1 VSGSCIKVATLGCW
15 LPSFKALEMK
25 NLSIAAI
32 LGSLFVAG
40 YLFCAICHAQ
50 ESTPCPT
57 PTEDPGVRGAANL
70 LMGQLKTNDAVERER
85 AATALQAMGKNAAQ
99 ALADC
104 VKRRGDIASATK
116 AITILAKIGNDL
128 ADDCN
133 VREALLSAARL
144 PGTDWPVLQLRLAAI
159 DALGEINKYRG
170 VQFTGDEN
178 DPLAKCDP
186 QQILAA
192 STTLADIADGLFK
205 ELLVLGKRYDDIE
218 TAAAAAA
225 PTVIVCGS
233 TPNPTPTPK
242 PTPTPTPTPPIPT
255 PRDTEFYKDISIL
268 QGAQTKLL
276 ELADQAAVAASS
288 PKESAAEPAFTKL
301 ADAKSLA
308 ASLKKIEVAY
318 LDATKT
324 VFAKKATD
332 QADDKSHWQLKTEAA
347 YDLLT
352 ESTQL
357 RDELDALT
365 DFTDSR
371 PEVTRLLSSLATIGA
386 NNPELRPAVASAINA
401 TFSKPP
407 GKKPAAEEA
416 KKDTGKKDADKKDGA
431 ATKDADKEKS
441 KSQ

>member
-1 VSGSCIKVATLGCW
+1 MSGSCTKVAALGCW
-15 LPSFKALEMK
+15 LASFKAIEIIMK
-25 NLSIAAI
+25 NLSIGAV
-32 LGSLFVAG
+32 LGRLFVAG

-50 ESTPCPT
+50 ESPPCPT
-57 PTEDPGVRGAANL
+57 STEDPGVRGAADL

-99 ALADC
+99 ALADY
-104 VKRRGDIASATK
+104 VQKPGDIASATK

-133 VREALLSAARL
+133 VRKTLLSAARL
-144 PGTDWPVLQLRLAAI
+144 PGSGWPVVQLRLAAI

-178 DPLAKCDP
+178 DPLAKFDP
-186 QQILAA
+186 QQALAA
-192 STTLADIADGLFK
+192 SETLAEIADGLFK
-205 ELLVLGKRYDDIE
+205 EQLARGKDG
-218 TAAAAAA
+218 TA
-225 PTVIVCGS
+225 
-233 TPNPTPTPK
+233 
-242 PTPTPTPTPPIPT
+242 TPTPTP
-255 PRDTEFYKDISIL
+255 RDAKFYDNISVLHDL
-268 QGAQTKLL
+268 QAKLV
-276 ELADQAAVAASS
+276 ELAAQV
-288 PKESAAEPAFTKL
+288 SAANSSSKDKGAEAIFTKL
-301 ADAKSLA
+301 TDAKTLT
-308 ASLKKIEVAY
+308 ASLKKIEIGY

-324 VFAKKATD
+324 IDPTKLKLENASDKGASQF
-332 QADDKSHWQLKTEAA
+332 QAESA

-352 ESTQL
+352 ETTQL

-371 PEVTRLLSSLATIGA
+371 TELTRLLSSLATIGA

-401 TFSKPP
+401 IFSKPP
-407 GKKPAAEEA
+407 EKKPAAEEA
-416 KKDTGKKDADKKDGA
+416 KKDTGKKDADKKDDT